1 VAERESGESN
11 PMSDKLE
18 TTEASSIPQTTKKTK
33 PKWAIIVL
41 SILKFLRIPFL
52 CMLALAVGLYVG
64 YAKIGKQPASEMLH
78 MNTWKHLY
86 DLVFTR

>member
-1 VAERESGESN
+1 
-11 PMSDKLE
+11 MSDKLE
-18 TTEASSIPQTTKKTK
+18 TTEALSKPQTTKKTK

-41 SILKFLRIPFL
+41 TILKFLRVPFL
-52 CMLALAVGLYVG
+52 CIVALAVGLYVG
-64 YAKIGKQPASEMLH
+64 YAKIGKQPAAEMLH